1 MDRAARRRFVSWV
14 DFGELCERLALKIRD
29 DAQPFDIVVG
39 IARGGI
45 PAAMVVADR
54 LRTHIDFVN
63 IKSYTGV
70 GKRDRPQILSTLV
83 ENVHGKNVLI
93 VDDLVDEGDTMETV
107 VGYVGKHVPAVI
119 RTGVLFTKPWSR
131 FKPDYSLEV
140 VDEWIVF
147 PWELREFG

>member
-1 MDRAARRRFVSWV
+1 LQRATKRRFVSWV
-14 DFGELCERLALKIRD
+14 EFGELCERLALKIREH
-29 DAQPFDIVVG
+29 APPFDVVIG

-63 IKSYTGV
+63 IKSYTGLAQ
-70 GKRDRPQILSTLV
+70 RNHPQILSTLV
-83 ENVHGKNVLI
+83 EDVRGKHVLV

-107 VGYVGKHVPAVI
+107 LGYVGTHAPAA
-119 RTGVLFTKPWSR
+119 TKTAVLFTKPWSR

-140 VDEWIVF
+140 VDQWIVF